1 MKRPRYLLLS
11 LILLIST
18 TAVSGCSVGMALSGQ
33 EDPDLS
39 AIRVGAS
46 RGEVEMQLGEP
57 IKSTRM
63 RGGGSIDVYE
73 YEIGNEPDAG
83 RAVLHGIADVLTLG
97 LWEIVGTPIEGVT
110 GEIFQ
115 ATIIYNRREQVAKIE
130 AKKIEN

>member
-1 MKRPRYLLLS
+1 MQQSKWLCFS
-11 LILLIST
+11 LILLISAPSLT
-18 TAVSGCSVGMALSGQ
+18 GCSVGMAMSGQ

-39 AIRVGAS
+39 VIRVGAS

-97 LWEIVGTPIEGVT
+97 LWELVGTPIEGVA
-110 GEIFQ
+110 GEVFQ
-115 ATIIYNRREQVAKIE
+115 TTIIYNRREQVAKIE
-130 AKKIEN
+130 ARKVEN